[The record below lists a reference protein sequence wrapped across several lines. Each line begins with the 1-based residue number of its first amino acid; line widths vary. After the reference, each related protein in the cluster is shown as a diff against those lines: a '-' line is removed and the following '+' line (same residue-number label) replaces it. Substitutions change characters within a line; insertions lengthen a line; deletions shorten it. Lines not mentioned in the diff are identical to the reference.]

1 MGSTFFWYAS
11 IGCILVAFLRFKR
24 TYYDTFND
32 KNIQVVL
39 FYLIWNIICIARGFA
54 VAENYWEWKNLI
66 GTALVLLLPLS
77 IYVFTNTLI
86 IQRIVSTWLRYAL
99 PAFFLFLPFFQ
110 ASDAF
115 GRYLVPISFLLLFFP
130 ILPWK
135 WKIITLVFTTLVV
148 FGGLDARSNVIKFCL
163 AFLIG
168 FLFYFRDILQGKVL
182 QILRIL
188 FLATPIVLFVLALT
202 GRFNVFQMDKYV
214 DGAYSTSVVQN
225 GIVKEEDLTA
235 DTRTLLYDEVLS
247 SAKNNDYIFF
257 GRTPARG
264 NDSELFGSVLADDLQ
279 TGKMERFSN
288 EVSILNIFTWTGVI
302 GVILYFV
309 IFYQATYLAI
319 NRSNNMFIRLIGLYV
334 SFRWTYAWVE
344 DFSDF
349 DLSYL
354 FLWLMVGMCFSKA
367 FRAMTDLEMKDWL
380 MEVVDS
386 RYLNYKLFLLKQE
399 NK

>member
-1 MGSTFFWYAS
+1 M
-11 IGCILVAFLRFKR
+11 LL
-24 TYYDTFND
+24 
-32 KNIQVVL
+32 
-39 FYLIWNIICIARGFA
+39 YLMWNIICITRGFS

-77 IYVFTNTLI
+77 IYVFTNTVI

-99 PAFFLFLPFFQ
+99 PAFFIFLPFFQ
-110 ASDAF
+110 ASDAL

-130 ILPWK
+130 ILPWR
-135 WKIITLVFTTLVV
+135 WKIVTLVFTTLVV
-148 FGGLDARSNVIKFCL
+148 FGGLDARSNVIKFCF

-168 FLFYFRDILQGKVL
+168 ILFYFREQLQAKILQT
-182 QILRIL
+182 LRIL

-202 GRFNVFQMDKYV
+202 GQFNVFQMDKYV
-214 DGAYSTSVVQN
+214 DGEYSTSVVQD
-225 GIVKEEDLTA
+225 GSVTEENLTA

-264 NDSELFGSVLADDLQ
+264 NDSELFGAVLADELQ
-279 TGKMERFSN
+279 TGKRERFSN

-302 GVILYFV
+302 GVVLYFT
-309 IFYQATYLAI
+309 IFYQASYLAI

-334 SFRWTYAWVE
+334 GFRWTYAWVE

-354 FLWLMVGMCFSKA
+354 FLWLLVGMCFSRA

-380 MEVVDS
+380 MELVDS
-386 RYLNYKLFLLKQE
+386 RYLNYKLYLLNRE